1 MSIAIEIESNRT
13 QQKRDRGGFFF
24 YFTFFI
30 EKTRFQKSPPCKDRG
45 EGNRVSDKTVTT
57 AEN

>member
-1 MSIAIEIESNRT
+1 L
-13 QQKRDRGGFFF
+13 
-24 YFTFFI
+24 YFPFSI
-30 EKTRFQKSPPCKDRG
+30 EKNPISELSPKDRG